1 MNDGGPFSVAAVQGL
16 IRRIGV
22 LRVACWF
29 VAINL
34 PIALVLSIIFAWR
47 GSQPGTL
54 ELVVRGVLAL
64 ALFGAGM
71 VLFVW
76 MIQRQLG
83 KPPRDKS
90 T

>member
-16 IRRIGV
+16 IRRVGIF
-22 LRVACWF
+22 RVAGWF
-29 VAINL
+29 VAIHL
-34 PIALVLSIIFAWR
+34 PIALVLSTIFAWR
-47 GSQPGTL
+47 GSQPGTH
-54 ELVVRGVLAL
+54 ELVLRGVLAF

-76 MIQRQLG
+76 MIQRAGQSE
-83 KPPRDKS
+83 DDS